1 MRYLPLILLLVLVF
15 GCTGQAPPAQGAPK
29 PAPPQNEIPPTV
41 VKINDSAPEPPA
53 TEPPPPQQTEPP
65 PPSTAS
71 TLPSKE
77 VSYESGGWT
86 IYGDLYEAKNKN
98 NPTKAIILA
107 HGLGQDRKAFPP
119 SFIQRL
125 HDDIP
130 DAMIYAID
138 LSGHGKSTNLRT
150 YQDFDASDFKNMKLN
165 IIDARKPIQQGNPTV
180 KSFYVVGADMGS
192 SAAILA
198 GAQEKTITRI
208 AMISPGMSYNGVDI
222 APAVDDYAHSL
233 FVCAG
238 SGDTASASAAQ
249 TIQGMA
255 GESQSDVKIY
265 QGTSAHG
272 TELFKATEIFSQTL
286 EDDIVNFLK

>member
-1 MRYLPLILLLVLVF
+1 MRYLPLILLIILAF

-41 VKINDSAPEPPA
+41 VKINDSAPAPES
-53 TEPPPPQQTEPP
+53 PQQTEPP
-65 PPSTAS
+65 PQQPPSAAS

-77 VSYESGGWT
+77 VSFESGGWT
-86 IYGDLYEAKNKN
+86 IYGDLYEAKNKG

-125 HDDIP
+125 HDEIP

-165 IIDARKPIQQGNPTV
+165 IIDARKPIQVGNPTV
-180 KSFYVVGADMGS
+180 KSFYVVGASIGS

-198 GAQEKTITRI
+198 GAQEKTIARI

-222 APAVDDYAHSL
+222 TTAVDDYAHSL
-233 FVCAG
+233 LVCAG

-255 GESQSDVKIY
+255 GESQSDIKIY

-272 TELFKATEIFSQTL
+272 TELFQATEIFSQTL